1 MMENLIYK
9 WIITGVPPFS
19 ETSILQKMKLHR
31 WTWRES
37 GSITQQ
43 EFKIGTFCV
52 TGVAWSDS
60 LYSTMTT
67 VGPSIFKMLIPHIL
81 PTNDW
86 YRKDLTFGMKARKK
100 GDPKWLMIGDIH
112 DGSHI
117 IPYGSIWLSP
127 KNGDYHQ
134 ISWFINLS
142 SSSLSNLPQRAGNPL
157 FKTHPNDIEL
167 HLFSILDPSMSQS
180 H

>member
-100 GDPKWLMIGDIH
+100 GTPNGWWLGTFMMDPTSYHMD
-112 DGSHI
+112 
-117 IPYGSIWLSP
+117 PYGSVPRMEITIKFHDLLI
-127 KNGDYHQ
+127 YHH
-134 ISWFINLS
+134 
-142 SSSLSNLPQRAGNPL
+142 LPYQTCHKGQEIPCS
-157 FKTHPNDIEL
+157 KHTQM
-167 HLFSILDPSMSQS
+167 ILNCTYFPF
-180 H
+180 